1 MAPRQA
7 EEQNRCLAK
16 QKKYLSVP
24 ASLKVQTNQQDTKYP
39 KLLSGLTY
47 LAALVLDSGQNEG
60 YPNTLRQ
67 IITSL
72 HMHIYEICRTIST
85 E

>member
-1 MAPRQA
+1 MNIAPRQA

-47 LAALVLDSGQNEG
+47 LAQHLFWTVDRMKD
-60 YPNTLRQ
+60 TLILSDR
-67 IITSL
+67 
-72 HMHIYEICRTIST
+72 
-85 E
+85 